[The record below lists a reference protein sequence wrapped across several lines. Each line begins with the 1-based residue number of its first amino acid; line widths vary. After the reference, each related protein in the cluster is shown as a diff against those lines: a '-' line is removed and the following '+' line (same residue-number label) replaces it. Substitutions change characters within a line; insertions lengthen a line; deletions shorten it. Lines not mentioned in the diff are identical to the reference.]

1 MRANEGTIKGDWEC
15 LNLNRARFA
24 GTTTK
29 TFLDIR
35 SRKTEK
41 SGLEFTTIFAKSTAL
56 VALPVSGK
64 RVLDEKKRRNMQKN
78 DGTRGQHQ

>member
-1 MRANEGTIKGDWEC
+1 MRANKGMIKGGWQC
-15 LNLNRARFA
+15 LNLSHVRFA
-24 GTTTK
+24 ETTTE

-41 SGLEFTTIFAKSTAL
+41 SGLEFTTIFAKYTAP

-64 RVLDEKKRRNMQKN
+64 RVQDEKKRRNLQKN
-78 DGTRGQHQ
+78 DGTGGQQ